1 MADGETVFAK
11 IVRGEIPCAK
21 VFEDDRVLAFR
32 DINPCAPS
40 HVLVIPKQ
48 PVTSLLDVTAENEA
62 LMGHLLYAA
71 AEVARIEGL
80 AETGF
85 RVIINNG
92 RAAGQEVPHVH
103 LHVIGGRAFGWPPG

>member
-1 MADGETVFAK
+1 LAEGETVFSK
-11 IVRGEIPCAK
+11 IVRGDIPCSK
-21 VFEDDRVLAFR
+21 VYEDDQALAFR
-32 DINPCAPS
+32 DIAPCAPT

-48 PVTSLLDVTAENEA
+48 PVESLLDVTAQNEA
-62 LMGHLLYAA
+62 LMGHLLFVA

-80 AETGF
+80 AESGF

-103 LHVIGGRAFGWPPG
+103 LHVVGGRPFGWPPL